1 MSFRYGSGMSDLGD
15 EQPSSSGSPEPSAQN
30 LEALGERLKERI
42 YAVITMLA
50 VMVGLAQNA
59 HTRHSTAALYVMG
72 TAVGLWLATLVAD
85 MQAHRVVHQR
95 LANRREVGRLLFV
108 SSPLLSCAVGPLLMI
123 ALSAAGALD
132 LSTALWIAVGVDV
145 ASMAVWGFAGGRRMG
160 GGVLPSCVAGLTDAA
175 IGSGVVMVKVIT
187 GH

>member
-1 MSFRYGSGMSDLGD
+1 MSDLD
-15 EQPSSSGSPEPSAQN
+15 AEQSLSSGSQEPSARK

-50 VMVGLAQNA
+50 VLVGLAQNV
-59 HTRHSTAALYVMG
+59 HTRPSTAALYVTG

-85 MQAHRVVHQR
+85 MQAQRVVHQR
-95 LANRREVGRLLFV
+95 LADRRRVRHLLFV
-108 SSPLLSCAVGPLLMI
+108 SSPLLSCAAGPLLLI
-123 ALSAAGALD
+123 ALSAAGGFD

-145 ASMAVWGFAGGRRMG
+145 ASMAVWGFEGGRRMG
-160 GGVLPSCVAGLTDAA
+160 GGVLPSFLAGLMDAA

>member
-1 MSFRYGSGMSDLGD
+1 MSDLD
-15 EQPSSSGSPEPSAQN
+15 AQQPSASGSPEPSAQK

-50 VMVGLAQNA
+50 VMVGLAQNT
-59 HTRHSTAALYVMG
+59 HTRHSTAALYVTG

-95 LANRREVGRLLFV
+95 LANRREVRHLLFV
-108 SSPLLSCAVGPLLMI
+108 SSPLLSCAAGPLLMI
-123 ALSAAGALD
+123 GLSAGGALG

-145 ASMAVWGFAGGRRMG
+145 ASMAVWGFTGGRRMG
-160 GGVLPSCVAGLTDAA
+160 GGVLLSGVAGLMDAA

>member
-1 MSFRYGSGMSDLGD
+1 MSDLD
-15 EQPSSSGSPEPSAQN
+15 AEQPSASGSPEPSAQK
-30 LEALGERLKERI
+30 LEVLGERLKERI
-42 YAVITMLA
+42 YAVITML
-50 VMVGLAQNA
+50 VVLVGLAQNT
-59 HTRHSTAALYVMG
+59 HTQHGTAAWYVTG

-95 LANRREVGRLLFV
+95 LANRREVRHLLFV

-123 ALSAAGALD
+123 ALSAVGALD

-145 ASMAVWGFAGGRRMG
+145 ASMAVWGFAGGLRMG
-160 GGVLPSCVAGLTDAA
+160 GGVLPSCMAALLDAA
-175 IGSGVVMVKVIT
+175 IGSGVVMVKVIA

>member
-1 MSFRYGSGMSDLGD
+1 MFDLD
-15 EQPSSSGSPEPSAQN
+15 AQHPSAIGAQEPSAHK
-30 LEALGERLKERI
+30 LEVRRERLKERI

-50 VMVGLAQNA
+50 VVVGLAQNA
-59 HTRHSTAALYVMG
+59 HTGHSTAALYVTG

-85 MQAHRVVHQR
+85 MQAHRVVHHR
-95 LANRREVGRLLFV
+95 LANRREVRHLLFV
-108 SSPLLSCAVGPLLMI
+108 SSPLLSCAAGPLLMI
-123 ALSAAGALD
+123 ALSTGGDFD

-145 ASMAVWGFAGGRRMG
+145 ASMAVWGFLGGRRMG
-160 GGVLPSCVAGLTDAA
+160 GGVLPSCVAGLLDVA